1 MNIDKENTE
10 SESELQ
16 PIKEYIDIA
25 YLEQLERTLSKY
37 KNKEQSKSVLLKIEL
52 TEALIENA
60 KTRI

>member
-1 MNIDKENTE
+1 MKQEVKTE
-10 SESELQ
+10 IE
-16 PIKEYIDIA
+16 

-37 KNKEQSKSVLLKIEL
+37 KSKEQSKSVLIKIEL